1 MRPLLLTA
9 LCLFAGLSASAL
21 AGSDS
26 NEAPNPFTDQPATGS
41 GLTSVGNGPNAPSQ
55 DTAVIAPQGSDY
67 SALPG
72 AQSSALPSSGG
83 DFYQAAK
90 KDNEGR

>member
-1 MRPLLLTA
+1 MRSLLLTA
-9 LCLFAGLSASAL
+9 LCLFAGLSASAF

-26 NEAPNPFTDQPATGS
+26 NDVPNPFTDQPATAS
-41 GLTSVGNGPNAPSQ
+41 GLTRVGNGSNASSQ

-67 SALPG
+67 NALPG
-72 AQSSALPSSGG
+72 AQRVAPPSSGG

-90 KDNEGR
+90 KDTEGR